1 MQTIHFLP
9 DRLNAEAVVFRGFT
23 TPELGLAALSGA
35 LLGLVLTL
43 PFVFISWLIIPSGML
58 LGPLFAVLLG
68 GRIMTRLKRGKPEN
82 YIWQR
87 LALRMSQ
94 MGMGTAG
101 TILVNSD
108 WSLKR
113 RGRPS

>member
-35 LLGLVLTL
+35 LLGLLLTL

-87 LALRMSQ
+87 LALRMSR

-113 RGRPS
+113 SGRPS